1 MIMMM
6 MMMMMMRTRTRKRRR
21 TRCIEVLPAR
31 VMNAVMSFLPSF
43 FARVGIFLFSFSFS
57 PPQKIGCT
65 FSPGEKR

>member
-1 MIMMM
+1 MIMMMMM

-57 PPQKIGCT
+57 PKNWLHFFPR
-65 FSPGEKR
+65 EKR